1 MNLALQ
7 DLPQVTQTLGVQT
20 VLPASEDDY
29 QVVLDYQRQAVSA
42 GYPKL
47 Q

>member
-7 DLPQVTQTLGVQT
+7 DLPQVAKTLGVQT

-29 QVVLDYQRQAVSA
+29 RVVLDYQRRAASV
-42 GYPKL
+42 GYAL
-47 Q
+47 IN